1 MFALLLLK
9 LNPLPINSKKAHN
22 ILETDQLSIGYGE
35 KEVASEISLAIRP
48 AQLIAVIG
56 INGSGKS
63 TLLKTLTGE
72 LKPLSGSIQ
81 LRQKDL
87 ATLSPKA
94 IAKAISLVLTN
105 THFSLN
111 LSVEELVALGRHP
124 YTNWL
129 GVLSE
134 EDKKAVQQALK
145 TIEVEDLAARKCSDL
160 SDGQLQ
166 KVMLARALA
175 QDTPLII
182 LDEPTNHLDLYHKV
196 FVFQL
201 LKKLTQQTQKTIVF
215 ASHEINLALQ
225 LCDQIILINQGKVI
239 QDSPQNLIES
249 GHLDSLFPEDMVK
262 FDPESKSFQVIG

>member
-1 MFALLLLK
+1 M
-9 LNPLPINSKKAHN
+9 
-22 ILETDQLSIGYGE
+22 
-35 KEVASEISLAIRP
+35 AIQP

-72 LKPLSGSIQ
+72 LKPLKGSIQ
-81 LRQKDL
+81 LQGKDL
-87 ATLSPKA
+87 TTLSPKA
-94 IAKAISLVLTN
+94 IAEAVSLVLTN

-134 EDKKAVQQALK
+134 ADQKAVQNALK
-145 TIEVEDLAARKCSDL
+145 TIEIEDFSDRKCSDL

-175 QDTPLII
+175 QDTPLIV

-225 LCDQIILINQGKVI
+225 LCDQIILVNRGAII
-239 QDSPQNLIES
+239 QDSPTNLIKN
-249 GHLDSLFPEDMVK
+249 GHLDRLFPKDMVK
-262 FDPESKSFQVIG
+262 FDPESKSFHVIG